1 MTEDDDG
8 GGKRAVFPEEKPG
21 LRKNDDFPMLDG

>member
-8 GGKRAVFPEEKPG
+8 GGKRAIFPEEKPG
-21 LRKNDDFPMLDG
+21 SRKNDDFLMLGS